1 MRVIN
6 YLDVV
11 RHVTAEHFR
20 QYFDGEKNISKL
32 PDEFKRFKK
41 SENYYL
47 IIQALYICD
56 YLYSNVV
63 EKYISPLK
71 DNESEFDDIDD
82 TDDLYNVDADDLDID
97 IEEYAAYFC
106 DDTEDLE
113 AASMHEDVDDN
124 EDDEISEC
132 IGTKKLKSFSTIKEF
147 ADNLE
152 YGDFIKLY
160 NDLEFF
166 EEDSYYEKR
175 DLIYELED
183 KGAFLR
189 KICPMF
195 TIDQL
200 YYCNTYSTREL
211 LDSYYHELS
220 DLAGDSQTVIDDVV
234 KQETETLNMLSVQD
248 NNNFNYVICE
258 MLEDYYKYTKYLS
271 IKGKLDNDDSIQ
283 LLKMIESNIEELV
296 ILAGG
301 NDVLLSTLIKG
312 YLEYNILSSKEIKPF
327 DDYYLDKDNN
337 EKLDKIKVKSIKI
350 REKLG

>member
-20 QYFDGEKNISKL
+20 QYFDDEKNISKL

-97 IEEYAAYFC
+97 TEE
-106 DDTEDLE
+106 LE

-234 KQETETLNMLSVQD
+234 KQETET
-248 NNNFNYVICE
+248 
-258 MLEDYYKYTKYLS
+258 
-271 IKGKLDNDDSIQ
+271 
-283 LLKMIESNIEELV
+283 
-296 ILAGG
+296 
-301 NDVLLSTLIKG
+301 
-312 YLEYNILSSKEIKPF
+312 
-327 DDYYLDKDNN
+327 
-337 EKLDKIKVKSIKI
+337 
-350 REKLG
+350 